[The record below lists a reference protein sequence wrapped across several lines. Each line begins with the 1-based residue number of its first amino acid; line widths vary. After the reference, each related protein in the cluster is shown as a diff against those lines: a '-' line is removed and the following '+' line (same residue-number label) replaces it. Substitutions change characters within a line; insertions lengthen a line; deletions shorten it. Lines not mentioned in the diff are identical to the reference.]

1 MDKNETYIAK
11 TAQKQITSQTN
22 LKKKISLI
30 LIDYLVHKKVKQ
42 VSVTHTHTHTHTLI

>member
-22 LKKKISLI
+22 LKKK
-30 LIDYLVHKKVKQ
+30 
-42 VSVTHTHTHTHTLI
+42 